1 MLLHC
6 DVILYFS
13 PLFII
18 LFLLQF
24 NAPCCR
30 IIERLLDY
38 IEKGPIWRLHAFLRA
53 CAQTNQ
59 EHVVDLLGLDSAR
72 YTAEE
77 CEEHFETPE
86 QPDAFHGQ
94 EYKLSTCVLRG
105 KY

>member
-1 MLLHC
+1 M
-6 DVILYFS
+6 
-13 PLFII
+13 
-18 LFLLQF
+18 
-24 NAPCCR
+24 
-30 IIERLLDY
+30 
-38 IEKGPIWRLHAFLRA
+38 
-53 CAQTNQ
+53 
-59 EHVVDLLGLDSAR
+59 DLLGLDSAR